1 MQSKFV
7 STVIL
12 TLLLA
17 AGNVSGAPSPLV
29 RNYSKNLYGAGSQNW
44 DIVQSHS
51 GILYFANDNG
61 ILDYDSKQWTLRRNP
76 DGISTRSLF
85 YDNENEVLYYGC
97 YNTLRRLS
105 VDKNHLLADDL
116 LVNGNDHD
124 IREIWQVEAC
134 REGVFFRDE
143 WNVYRY
149 DGTSI
154 EKYHFSGM
162 VDAMASFG
170 EGMAVYIRDEGLMI
184 FRDNKF
190 VPSDNASSIPGEK
203 VCSLLPYQGMPL
215 IVTERS
221 GLWLYDNQTI
231 HRISTAFD
239 SEILHQVVICAAIDK
254 EKIALGT
261 VSSGVFLFDFSTGEA
276 THLDSSNGLQNNTVL
291 SICFDSSG
299 DLWLGLDRG
308 IDQVYL
314 SSPEQQL
321 LPIQN
326 DIGAGYASEFFEGKL
341 YLGTNQGLFTMESSG
356 EVRPVEQVRE
366 QVWDLTV
373 IDNRLYCCTDKGLYI
388 FRTGKSARFIPIN
401 GVWRVIPL
409 QRHPGLILGATY
421 DQMFVLE
428 CPPGAEPRFGAY
440 VSGFNDSSRVF
451 EEDPNGEIWL
461 SHWQKGLFRLTLS
474 ADGRRFSPVVPFSSA
489 QGFPTHHNNIPNKL
503 DGRIVFTTDQGFYRY
518 DFLSQSVVPV
528 PEMNIMFRT
537 MPPALRVFD
546 LSGGIRYYSSGTRQI
561 VEYQNPAGKILRDTV
576 SLQYLCKKRKL
587 GFDHIRL
594 LPPDRILINT
604 EEGFSVLR
612 LDRIRENS
620 ERKGF
625 APLIRHVYLTG
636 AADSLV
642 FSSFCQSH
650 SPHPL
655 VLSPKNNSLRFEFAS
670 PSFGLDDEWDK
681 TCYMLENYDKN
692 GWMTHLAGSRAKEYT
707 KLQPG
712 KYVFRIRNSF
722 GESSIPVIV
731 SPPWYETTL
740 AYFAYALAA
749 LVLLS
754 AATLAV
760 DRISKKRAEKKA
772 RQIEET
778 RLKQQMKKDL
788 EEKANDL
795 AASTLEVLH
804 KNEIIRKIHNSLNDL
819 TPYLSG
825 DKDGEQI
832 LQTLRVSIQ
841 MGIED
846 NDVWKRFQSNF
857 DIVHSGFLSQLEKQ
871 FPELNQT
878 ERRIC
883 VYLKMGLRSKEM
895 APLLNMTYKSVEMT
909 RYRIRKKM
917 GISRSDNLASLLDHI
932 SRESRLE

>member
-1 MQSKFV
+1 MQSRFV
-7 STVIL
+7 STILL
-12 TLLLA
+12 TLILA
-17 AGNVSGAPSPLV
+17 IGNAAGAPSPLV

-61 ILDYDSKQWTLRRNP
+61 ILDYDSSQWTLRRNP
-76 DGISTRSLF
+76 DGISTRTLY
-85 YDNENEVLYYGC
+85 YDNDNDVLYYGS
-97 YNTLRRLS
+97 YNALRRLS
-105 VDKNHLLADDL
+105 VDENHLPADEL
-116 LVNGNDHD
+116 LVDGNEHG
-124 IREIWQVEAC
+124 IREIWQIESC
-134 REGVFFRDE
+134 GDGVFFRDE

-149 DGTSI
+149 DGSGI

-170 EGMAVYIRDEGLMI
+170 EGMAVYIRDEGLMV
-184 FRDNKF
+184 FRDKKF
-190 VPSDNASSIPGEK
+190 VPADNASFIPGEK
-203 VCSLLPYQGMPL
+203 VCSLLSYHGMPL

-221 GLWLYDNQTI
+221 GLWLYDNGHMRQL
-231 HRISTAFD
+231 STAFD
-239 SEILHQVVICAAIDK
+239 SQIPDQIVICAAIDK
-254 EKIALGT
+254 DKIALGT
-261 VSSGVFLFDFSTGEA
+261 VSSGVFLFDFSTGELN
-276 THLDSSNGLQNNTVL
+276 HLDSSNGLQNNTVL
-291 SICFDSSG
+291 SICFDKSS
-299 DLWLGLDRG
+299 DMWLGLDRG

-314 SSPEQQL
+314 SSPEQLL

-326 DIGAGYASEFFEGKL
+326 DIGAGYASEFFGGKL
-341 YLGTNQGLFTMESSG
+341 HLGTNQGLFVLESSG
-356 EVRPVEQVRE
+356 EVRHIEQVRE

-388 FRTGKSARFIPIN
+388 FRTGRSAWFIPMN

-409 QRHPGLILGATY
+409 QNHPGLILGATY

-428 CPPGAEPRFGAY
+428 CPPGAEPRFGTY
-440 VSGFNDSSRVF
+440 VSGFDDSSRVF

-489 QGFPTHHNNIPNKL
+489 QGFPTPHNNIPNKV

-518 DFLSQSVVPV
+518 DILSQMVVPV
-528 PEMNIMFRT
+528 PEMNTMFRI

-546 LSGGIRYYSSGTRQI
+546 LSEGIRYYSSGTRQI
-561 VEYQNPAGKILRDTV
+561 AEYKNPSGKILRDTV

-612 LDRIRENS
+612 LDRIREES

-625 APLIRHVYLTG
+625 APLIRHIYLTG

-650 SPHPL
+650 FSHPL
-655 VLSPKNNSLRFEFAS
+655 VLDSKNNSLRFEFAS
-670 PSFGLDDEWDK
+670 PSFGVDNEWDK
-681 TCYMLENYDKN
+681 TYYMLENYDKD
-692 GWMTHLAGSRAKEYT
+692 GWMTHMAGRGAKEYT

-712 KYVFRIRNSF
+712 KYVFRIRNRF
-722 GESSIPVIV
+722 GESSIPIIV

-740 AYFAYALAA
+740 AYIAYAFIGLLLLAA
-749 LVLLS
+749 AIIV
-754 AATLAV
+754 V
-760 DRISKKRAEKKA
+760 DRLSKKRAEKKA
-772 RQIEET
+772 RQIEER
-778 RLKQQMKKDL
+778 RLKQQMKRDL
-788 EEKANDL
+788 EAKANDL

-804 KNEIIRKIHNSLNDL
+804 KNEIIRNINNSLDDL

-825 DKDGEQI
+825 DKNGEQL

-857 DIVHSGFLSQLEKQ
+857 DIVHSGFLSQLGNQ

-895 APLLNMTYKSVEMT
+895 APLLNMTPKSVEMT

-917 GISRSDNLASLLDHI
+917 GIRRSDNLASLLDHI
-932 SRESRLE
+932 GTDSRLE